1 MKKTLTSLKLFPG
14 QKFPVRKWGM
24 GALMFVAMLVF
35 SFQGIAQEYVFDQ
48 YIRNTKVGTLSV
60 FIEEIPSKKEKTV
73 RIESK
78 VNVNMLFLKARV
90 EYEGK
95 AKYRDGKL
103 ISAEVQICRD
113 GSTYQEAETH
123 WRGRYYLAVVDGKEK
138 RINRDMIQF
147 SSLLLYAKEP
157 RNISEVYA
165 EIDGVFNRLEH
176 LGRGRYELHLS
187 GSRNNYYTYRN
198 GQLIEAKLDHWLAPI
213 QLKRQD

>member
-1 MKKTLTSLKLFPG
+1 
-14 QKFPVRKWGM
+14 
-24 GALMFVAMLVF
+24 MFVGMLFF
-35 SFQGIAQEYVFDQ
+35 SFQGIAQEHVFDQ
-48 YIRNTKVGTLSV
+48 YIRNSKVGTLSV
-60 FIEEIPSKKEKTV
+60 FIEENPSKKEKTV

-78 VNVNMLFLKARV
+78 VNVSMLFLRAKV

-95 AKYRDGKL
+95 VIYRDGRL
-103 ISAEVQICRD
+103 ITADIQICRD

-123 WRGRYYLAVVDGKEK
+123 WKGRYYLAVIDGNEK
-138 RINRDMIQF
+138 RINKEMIQF

-157 RNISEVYA
+157 RNIREVYA
-165 EIDGVFNRLEH
+165 EIDGIFNRLEH

-198 GQLIEAKLDHWLAPI
+198 GKLVEAKLDHWLAPI